1 MSDASLSHLESIQIA
16 ALQSYLNPTEKNPS
30 LPQKHLTTES
40 TFYTSPSPYLP
51 TSQTSSTTILP
62 LYGSSNITVNL
73 KDVQLSSLRREVIIL
88 KESLDCY
95 MKNNRSLELSNIE
108 LTNESNAKAKKLELA
123 EVNKRN
129 VEKELSSLSDEF
141 TRFKLKAIEDDT
153 KLKQKIRDDRRKD
166 KNMIKQ
172 KDSEIYSLKVRV
184 DEMDGAIES
193 ERRDRKRLESVVANM
208 RRTLEDD
215 LEAKKSRLVVGMR
228 EKMQEHA
235 IETKRKYDETVER
248 LKREWVKRE
257 EVEERVERVRK
268 EYEGVIELYRKKGGG
283 GGGGVEGE
291 G

>member
-1 MSDASLSHLESIQIA
+1 
-16 ALQSYLNPTEKNPS
+16 
-30 LPQKHLTTES
+30 
-40 TFYTSPSPYLP
+40 
-51 TSQTSSTTILP
+51 
-62 LYGSSNITVNL
+62 
-73 KDVQLSSLRREVIIL
+73 
-88 KESLDCY
+88 

-129 VEKELSSLSDEF
+129 IEKELSSLSDDF

-153 KLKQKIRDDRRKD
+153 KLKQKIRDERRKD
-166 KNMIKQ
+166 KNAIKQ

-283 GGGGVEGE
+283 GGGGGVEGE